1 MPLGSGL
8 THVQHVV
15 AVSSCKGG
23 VGKSTVA
30 VNLALALARQGN
42 RVGLLDLDI
51 YGPSLPTL
59 LHIEGE
65 GEGGREGR
73 DRSFAI
79 LDYANVLSLFSPF
92 PSSLPPSLP
101 SSDRAIRPSPR
112 NPKFIQPL
120 LYPSS
125 FPSSSPSS
133 PSFPLPFPL
142 KHLSFGH
149 VKPSPSLPGAGGGEA
164 AVLRGPLASKVV
176 TQLLLCTEWG
186 ELDFLLLDLPPGTG
200 DVQITV
206 NQSMGGRAGGREG
219 GVSGA
224 VVVTT
229 PQELAVVDVVKGVR
243 MMEGMKVPTLAC
255 VINMA
260 YFVCGNC
267 QEKHYVFGGG
277 GGGGGGVKER
287 IRGAMMVGKE
297 KGGGR
302 EQGGI
307 LSEEAFF
314 ELPLSPAVSQGNDRG
329 RPVMMMEEGE
339 VVGEEAGREGGQAA
353 VQGVYFNLAT
363 RVAEEMFRRWY
374 EGKVVPSVDYDEKND
389 VIVMRVF
396 TKEAARLIR
405 LQPADVRWS
414 DPRTGEALKEGGGE
428 KGVRVTPVKF
438 EKKGSYGVSVLWSD
452 GHYASIYTYEALER
466 MAARIAAEK
475 DEEKTLIK
483 MK

>member
-1 MPLGSGL
+1 
-8 THVQHVV
+8 
-15 AVSSCKGG
+15 
-23 VGKSTVA
+23 
-30 VNLALALARQGN
+30 
-42 RVGLLDLDI
+42 
-51 YGPSLPTL
+51 
-59 LHIEGE
+59 
-65 GEGGREGR
+65 
-73 DRSFAI
+73 
-79 LDYANVLSLFSPF
+79 
-92 PSSLPPSLP
+92 
-101 SSDRAIRPSPR
+101 
-112 NPKFIQPL
+112 
-120 LYPSS
+120 
-125 FPSSSPSS
+125 
-133 PSFPLPFPL
+133 LPFPV

-176 TQLLLCTEWG
+176 NQLLLCTEWG

-219 GVSGA
+219 GLSGA

-255 VINMA
+255 VVNMA
-260 YFVCGNC
+260 YFVCGSC

-277 GGGGGGVKER
+277 GGGGDVKER
-287 IRGAMMVGKE
+287 IRGAMTVGKE
-297 KGGGR
+297 KEGGR
-302 EQGGI
+302 EEEGV

-314 ELPLSPAVSQGNDRG
+314 ELPLSPAVSRGNDRG

-339 VVGEEAGREGGQAA
+339 MGGEEGGREGGQAA
-353 VQGVYFNLAT
+353 VQGVYFKLAT

-374 EGKVVPSVDYDEKND
+374 DGKVVPLVEYNDKND
-389 VIVMRVF
+389 VIVMRIF
-396 TKEAARLIR
+396 SKEAARQIR
-405 LQPADVRWS
+405 LRPADVRWS
-414 DPRTGEALKEGGGE
+414 DPRTGEALKEGGEE
-428 KGVRVTPVKF
+428 KGAKVTPVTF
-438 EKKGSYGVSVLWSD
+438 EKKGNYGVSVLWSD

-475 DEEKTLIK
+475 EEGENLIK